1 MNLTIDIGNT
11 YTKLG
16 FFRGLALVT
25 TLKFSNSEQINWQSI
40 IGQNKVEKSILSR
53 VNKKEEKFDELRAK
67 TQFIEANHSLQ
78 LPFTSD
84 YKPFISLGIDRVV
97 ALAASTSLYPNQNV
111 LVIDAGSCITY
122 DLITQDAHHLGGS
135 ISPGIEMRY
144 RSMSTFTDQLPKLS
158 LAEIEGFAPTTTQ
171 DAMHHGVISGI
182 IAEIDAFVLE
192 YGKLVPNFTIIL
204 TGGDASFLSNRV
216 KNGILADANFLAF
229 GLNML
234 LETNKS

>member
-1 MNLTIDIGNT
+1 
-11 YTKLG
+11 
-16 FFRGLALVT
+16 
-25 TLKFSNSEQINWQSI
+25 
-40 IGQNKVEKSILSR
+40 
-53 VNKKEEKFDELRAK
+53 
-67 TQFIEANHSLQ
+67 
-78 LPFTSD
+78 
-84 YKPFISLGIDRVV
+84 LGIDRVV

>member
-1 MNLTIDIGNT
+1 
-11 YTKLG
+11 
-16 FFRGLALVT
+16 
-25 TLKFSNSEQINWQSI
+25 
-40 IGQNKVEKSILSR
+40 
-53 VNKKEEKFDELRAK
+53 
-67 TQFIEANHSLQ
+67 
-78 LPFTSD
+78 
-84 YKPFISLGIDRVV
+84 
-97 ALAASTSLYPNQNV
+97 
-111 LVIDAGSCITY
+111 
-122 DLITQDAHHLGGS
+122 
-135 ISPGIEMRY
+135 
-144 RSMSTFTDQLPKLS
+144 MSTFTDQLPKLS